1 MLLHYWHNAGAS
13 QSTLYNFLTYSRFIA
28 SETSFCNMP
37 FSINFPGPD
46 MELPLELDL
55 LEQGA
60 HNGSSHSIFQI
71 MTDLASN
78 SVCSFG
84 REAQAA
90 YLYNAVLEAMRIE
103 DPSRKCYELSQ
114 LDRALQEFFS
124 RIMTQSDSTWGLYCG
139 SIAFTIG

>member
-1 MLLHYWHNAGAS
+1 
-13 QSTLYNFLTYSRFIA
+13 
-28 SETSFCNMP
+28 MP
-37 FSINFPGPD
+37 FSISFPDTD

-55 LEQGA
+55 LEQKA
-60 HNGSSHSIFQI
+60 HAGISHSSIFQI

-90 YLYNAVLEAMRIE
+90 YLYNAVLEATRIE